1 MLNKFHNEDCFLTMA
16 KMPEKSVDLIL
27 TSPFYNTNFKA
38 TENSNLLNIKTKGY
52 SHLRYDVH
60 TDVMDNEDYCNFT
73 VKLFNLYDKILKK
86 NGVVLYNISY
96 GSENSECMFRAINE
110 IITMTNFTIA
120 DCIVWKKPNALPN
133 NVSPNRLTRIF
144 EFVFV
149 FCRKEEDK
157 TFFMNKKVVSTRSNG
172 QKMFENM
179 YNFVEAKNNDGV
191 CPYNKAT
198 YSSELCI
205 KLLKMYAPLKKETV
219 VYDSF
224 MGSGTTAAA
233 CVKLGLN
240 FIGSEISK
248 NQVSFSEER
257 ISKLKE
263 DIAYDLFYRQG

>member
-1 MLNKFHNEDCFLTMA
+1 MRNKFYNEDCFETMG
-16 KMPEKSVDLIL
+16 KMPEKYVDVIL
-27 TSPFYNTNFKA
+27 TSPFYNTNFKGKG
-38 TENSNLLNIKTKGY
+38 NKNLLNTDSKGY

-60 TDVMDNEDYCNFT
+60 KDVMSNDDYCNFT
-73 VKLFNLYDKILKK
+73 AELFYFYDKILKK

-96 GSENSECMFRAINE
+96 GSENSECMFKAINT

-120 DCIVWKKPNALPN
+120 DCIVWKKTNALPN

-149 FCRKEEDK
+149 FCRREEEK
-157 TFFMNKKVVSTRSNG
+157 TFYMNKKVVSTRANG
-172 QKMFENM
+172 QKMFENIF
-179 YNFVEAKNNDGV
+179 NLVEAKNNDGT

-198 YSSELCI
+198 FSSDLCV

-224 MGSGTTAAA
+224 MGSGTTAVA
-233 CVKLGLN
+233 CVNLGLN
-240 FIGSEISK
+240 FIGSEISE
-248 NQVSFSEER
+248 NQVRFSEER

-263 DIAYDLFYRQG
+263 DLLFKEIFE